1 MIAFLTHDFKDG
13 AHHCQQGC
21 YNSQHCWASNVQ
33 QLPTLL
39 GQQCW
44 DLKCIVGR
52 IQPLSL
58 CKLHGDHVKCPN
70 GPNNVGRAAKQI
82 NIVVL
87 RFGGS
92 WGSKVWPVSNRNN
105 SPWAC
110 NKRMQHVT
118 MLHPFAQDETEDFAF
133 STNLFYF
140 SSSLLVLSFPNVEI
154 RVYLQMGDTW
164 INVGVGVKWLVFQQ
178 MWRVLYP
185 GRGYQ
190 RFSFL
195 ACDEELRRPQADM
208 SSTDL
213 TETASSESKTQG
225 QSVGLGEK
233 ARRKFSNTFVAPFL
247 PSATDS
253 CPLLSEDA
261 ETGNR
266 AWKASGTQGKSII
279 THMWEYLLGP
289 LYLHGTCNPK
299 YFTRTVLIFSTWH
312 VMTRRVCL
320 NGAIIGQQTVFLS

>member
-154 RVYLQMGDTW
+154 RVYLQVGDTW
-164 INVGVGVKWLVFQQ
+164 INVGVGVKWRVFQQ

-213 TETASSESKTQG
+213 TETASSESKTVPG
-225 QSVGLGEK
+225 AVSRV
-233 ARRKFSNTFVAPFL
+233 RRKG
-247 PSATDS
+247 AT
-253 CPLLSEDA
+253 
-261 ETGNR
+261 
-266 AWKASGTQGKSII
+266 K
-279 THMWEYLLGP
+279 
-289 LYLHGTCNPK
+289 
-299 YFTRTVLIFSTWH
+299 
-312 VMTRRVCL
+312 
-320 NGAIIGQQTVFLS
+320 VFK